1 MGPAPALLG
10 WGGYRMRISGVCPLV
25 HEGGHSIALDEASG
39 SEGGKRR
46 SKPGTYHESLSPMID
61 V

>member
-1 MGPAPALLG
+1 
-10 WGGYRMRISGVCPLV
+10 MRISGVCPLV